1 MKRVLGCLF
10 AIFISMT
17 LISCSNGNENS
28 NSNIDNNIADES
40 YVEYEIPEVFVIRC
54 YFYDYDDC
62 SNYKEC
68 AYLLY
73 DQNGNVFRYDRPED
87 KIIELEDLFS
97 YYMDGLI
104 EDKLR
109 LIKTFSDKEGVQ
121 NCVSNLQELI
131 HNEDFVID
139 SDSNITVGTVSVYH
153 EEWYG
158 LYYDENQELKKVC
171 LYIDEEYSR
180 KVPND
185 KRAGSIV
192 TWLEYTED

>member
-1 MKRVLGCLF
+1 MILVIVLIGLSF
-10 AIFISMT
+10 NFV
-17 LISCSNGNENS
+17 SCTSVENS
-28 NSNIDNNIADES
+28 TDINNEQNTVNES

-131 HNEDFVID
+131 HNEDFAID